1 MAEVEQQ
8 EAFDNN
14 QAQDWGAEEA
24 EDDIQEVQ
32 MKEVLI
38 FNKWSVS
45 DVRCE
50 DLSLKDYINVSGNY
64 AKYLPHTAGRY
75 DKIRFRK
82 AQCPIIERLI
92 NSLMMHGRNNGK
104 KLLTMRIVKHSFE
117 IIYLLTGGEN
127 PVQVLVSAIMN
138 GGPREDSTRIG
149 RAGSVR
155 RQAVDVSPMRRVNQ
169 AIWLIC
175 TGARNAAFRNTKTM
189 AECLADELMN
199 ASKGSS
205 NSYAIK
211 K

>member
-1 MAEVEQQ
+1 MGLISRVSSRTYRIFIKKLAKTTKMAEVEQQ

-24 EDDIQEVQ
+24 DDDIQEVQ

-82 AQCPIIERLI
+82 AQCPIIDRLI
-92 NSLMMHGRNNGK
+92 NSLMKTGRNNGK
-104 KLLTMRIVKHSFE
+104 KMLTMRIVNHAFE
-117 IIYLLTGGEN
+117 IIHLVSGEN
-127 PVQVLVSAIMN
+127 P
-138 GGPREDSTRIG
+138 
-149 RAGSVR
+149 
-155 RQAVDVSPMRRVNQ
+155 
-169 AIWLIC
+169 
-175 TGARNAAFRNTKTM
+175 AAFRNTKSM
-189 AECLADELMN
+189 SECLTDE
-199 ASKGSS
+199 
-205 NSYAIK
+205 
-211 K
+211 

>member
-1 MAEVEQQ
+1 MGLISRVSSRTYRIFTKNSQKTPKMAEVEQQ

-24 EDDIQEVQ
+24 EEIEEVQ

-92 NSLMMHGRNNGK
+92 NSLMKTGRN
-104 KLLTMRIVKHSFE
+104 
-117 IIYLLTGGEN
+117 
-127 PVQVLVSAIMN
+127 
-138 GGPREDSTRIG
+138 
-149 RAGSVR
+149 
-155 RQAVDVSPMRRVNQ
+155 
-169 AIWLIC
+169 
-175 TGARNAAFRNTKTM
+175 
-189 AECLADELMN
+189 
-199 ASKGSS
+199 
-205 NSYAIK
+205 
-211 K
+211 